1 MGSME
6 GKDQI
11 RKIQFTGKSSYTVSL
26 PKEWVKDQGIA
37 QGDQVIVSRHGPS
50 TLEIKPINSTKS
62 STQDSATIVIN
73 SKDDKYTI
81 VRKLVA
87 LYFLRYKTI
96 NVKPKN
102 GIINPSQRIAIRNA
116 VKKMLMGAEITAD
129 STDQIT
135 IQVLINLVELSIDG
149 AFKRMLD
156 LSKSM
161 QNDAL
166 LALRENNK
174 ELAQEVINSDDDVDR
189 FSFYIIRQLTIAIE
203 NEHMLEEMGFSNSRD
218 CLGYRIIVKNIERLA
233 DHAVSLSLD
242 VLDFEK
248 PISEKV
254 IDKIQEMSDFTL
266 QVIDNTCLSLFKKSY
281 TEAEEAIA
289 QSHNIS
295 KYEKKILD
303 LLKNVKDDET
313 LFRVRR
319 MIENIRRVS
328 EYASDIGEVVL
339 NMNVEKLIKVK

>member
-1 MGSME
+1 MGNME

-26 PKEWVKDQGIA
+26 PKEWIKDQGIT
-37 QGDQVIVSRHGPS
+37 QGDQVTVSRQGTS
-50 TLEIKPINSTKS
+50 ILEIKPINSTKS
-62 STQDSATIVIN
+62 STQDAATIVIN

-81 VRKLVA
+81 ARKLIA
-87 LYFLRYKTI
+87 LYFLHYKTI

-166 LALRENNK
+166 LALRKNNK

-203 NEHMLEEMGFSNSRD
+203 NKHMLEEMGFSNSRD

-248 PISEKV
+248 PISVKV
-254 IDKIQEMSDFTL
+254 IDKIKEMSDFTL

-281 TEAEEAIA
+281 TEAEEAIV

-339 NMNVEKLIKVK
+339 NMNVEKLIKAK